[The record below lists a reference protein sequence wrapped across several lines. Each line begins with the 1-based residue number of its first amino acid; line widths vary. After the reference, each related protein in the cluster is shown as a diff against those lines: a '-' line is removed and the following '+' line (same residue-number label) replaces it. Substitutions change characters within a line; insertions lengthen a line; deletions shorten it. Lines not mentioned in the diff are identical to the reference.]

1 MSWLK
6 IAKKKVFY
14 RVRLRWQHNDFEET
28 IETNNSIGARNAVKA
43 RFPGCQIRKIVR
55 HTEKT

>member
-6 IAKKKVFY
+6 IAKKKIFY
-14 RVRLRWQHNDFEET
+14 RVHLRWQHNNFEET
-28 IETNNSIGARNAVKA
+28 IETNSATGARNAIKA

-55 HTEKT
+55 HKV